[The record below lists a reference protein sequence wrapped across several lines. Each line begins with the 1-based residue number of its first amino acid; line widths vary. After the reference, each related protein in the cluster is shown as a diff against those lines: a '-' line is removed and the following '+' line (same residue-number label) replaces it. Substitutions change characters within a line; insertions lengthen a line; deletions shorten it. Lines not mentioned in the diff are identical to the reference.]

1 MSSIEIGG
9 TALDSPLQQLL
20 MADFIQPGSEPSYQ
34 LCKTIYTYHPMGKKL
49 IDAPI
54 SLALSKAREISVPDS
69 PEDLVTESFERQWK
83 LMKCDKYIENVARL
97 ASIYGVA
104 TLAYDV
110 TGINPDTD
118 LPYKRSDIIPPDRL
132 HELEIIFHTF
142 DPMNTA
148 GSLVLDQNPASKT
161 FQTPVSVSVA
171 GEAYHPSRCLVVMN
185 EDPIYIQFTS
195 SAFGFVGRSKYQRAL
210 FPLKSFIRSM
220 ITDDLVQ
227 DKAGLL
233 VAKMKQ
239 AGSIVDNIMS
249 KASNIKR
256 QMLKDS
262 RTGNVFSMGLEESV
276 ESINLTNIEGAVS
289 ITRKNIIT
297 NIATAAETPAQLLTQ
312 DSFAEGFGEGT
323 EDAKAIAQFIDRVR
337 MDMEE
342 SFEFMT
348 KIVQRKAWTP
358 DFYATLQQQ
367 MPAEYGAIDYMTAF
381 YRWAN
386 SFIAKFPDLI
396 DERKETI
403 LNSEKVKLDGIQGI
417 VDKLV
422 SHLDPQNK
430 GVLLE
435 WAAENVNELKMT
447 FPNKL
452 NFDMELLMAYDPQ
465 PVMQFGQTE
474 QEQTEQEQAEQAQP
488 FGSNEV

>member
-171 GEAYHPSRCLVVMN
+171 GAIN
-185 EDPIYIQFTS
+185 TS
-195 SAFGFVGRSKYQRAL
+195 FL
-210 FPLKSFIRSM
+210 FS
-220 ITDDLVQ
+220 
-227 DKAGLL
+227 
-233 VAKMKQ
+233 
-239 AGSIVDNIMS
+239 
-249 KASNIKR
+249 
-256 QMLKDS
+256 
-262 RTGNVFSMGLEESV
+262 
-276 ESINLTNIEGAVS
+276 
-289 ITRKNIIT
+289 
-297 NIATAAETPAQLLTQ
+297 
-312 DSFAEGFGEGT
+312 
-323 EDAKAIAQFIDRVR
+323 
-337 MDMEE
+337 
-342 SFEFMT
+342 
-348 KIVQRKAWTP
+348 W
-358 DFYATLQQQ
+358 
-367 MPAEYGAIDYMTAF
+367 
-381 YRWAN
+381 
-386 SFIAKFPDLI
+386 
-396 DERKETI
+396 
-403 LNSEKVKLDGIQGI
+403 
-417 VDKLV
+417 
-422 SHLDPQNK
+422 
-430 GVLLE
+430 
-435 WAAENVNELKMT
+435 
-447 FPNKL
+447 
-452 NFDMELLMAYDPQ
+452 
-465 PVMQFGQTE
+465 
-474 QEQTEQEQAEQAQP
+474 
-488 FGSNEV
+488 